1 MKEFDRR
8 SGEAARVAWL
18 YYKEELNQTQIADK
32 LGLSRSTVIRL
43 LRRARDTGL
52 VQISLGVPDEIDASE
67 RALESRFGIRQA
79 RIVPRAEDRD
89 MQRRWLGQ
97 VAAETLVGLVRD
109 DATIAVS
116 WGTTLQAMADSLSGS
131 LSGTAAVAGLQIVP
145 LIGGLHNA
153 SRGTNP
159 HEVAEQLGIF
169 FGAQPRPLYA
179 PVCVR
184 NAATAE
190 GLKSDSGLSD
200 SLALARRASLVVFGL
215 GALNDEAT
223 MLRLGYVG
231 PTERSFLETRG
242 AVGDIACRWIDA
254 EGTPVAMPDTIH
266 PIGISLED
274 LRRIPLRLAVAGGA
288 QKQKMLRASLLGG
301 YITHLVTDE
310 DCAARLLAEPG
321 ARPALRWARSA

>member
-1 MKEFDRR
+1 MREFDKR

-18 YYKEELNQTQIADK
+18 YYSEELTQSQIADK

-43 LRRARDTGL
+43 LRRARDSGL
-52 VQISLGVPDEIDASE
+52 VHISLGVPGEIDAAE
-67 RALESRFGIRQA
+67 RALESRFGIRRA
-79 RIVPRAEDRD
+79 RIVPRAEDRE

-116 WGTTLQAMADSLSGS
+116 WGTTLQAMADSLTGA
-131 LSGTAAVAGLQIVP
+131 AAVTGLKIVP

-159 HEVAEQLGIF
+159 HEVAEQLGTF

-179 PVCVR
+179 PVYVR

-190 GLKSDSGLSD
+190 GLKCDSGLSD

-231 PTERSFLETRG
+231 PTERTFLESRG
-242 AVGDIACRWIDA
+242 AVGDIACRWIDG
-254 EGTPVAMPDTIH
+254 EGRPVTMPDTIH

-274 LRRIPLRLAVAGGA
+274 LRRIPDRLAVAGGV

-310 DCAARLLAEPG
+310 DCAARLLAEP
-321 ARPALRWARSA
+321 ASSPRLRRA